1 MWREGM
7 PRATGTVGHEGPG
20 RSPTQEEVDKFIAQ
34 VEGFTREAAESEQS
48 PTQEQL
54 DSVVAE
60 AEQITAEAAAEYEGV
75 EPGQESAEDA
85 AEVQANETLRTDAE
99 ILGNRYPVSQMIK
112 GAGNTLQWGKERAAA
127 AWNNAMEQPG
137 LLMDK
142 FMHGLAQ
149 SSYDRRKAKLD
160 EVAHLSDNHPLKK
173 FRMRKLQ
180 KAEAR
185 LNKRKANLE
194 IRQNRMTGRVEAV
207 KNAYEARREATI
219 AELSERAD
227 KARARKALREK
238 MRNEMRNEQ
247 KQKVGWFEAWAAAKE
262 HVDSM
267 PKDQRRRI
275 ASAVMNAAEASK
287 NSQEASW
294 QARYAERASADAQN
308 RVESIGG
315 QLQQTRTELNS
326 MRQQAGEIANM
337 ESDLVSVRENAAK
350 LQEKADSLSDDSANK
365 FAAMYEAVKAQQ
377 QQENMEKA
385 IADYHKRLAELQRQE
400 TQLAQSLIQ
409 AQKDVENTGK
419 ELENRARAEAAAKK
433 KAEATQQARDRSVEN
448 TFV

>member
-1 MWREGM
+1 M
-7 PRATGTVGHEGPG
+7 PARSSERTGSPPPPVGEQGK
-20 RSPTQEEVDKFIAQ
+20 D
-34 VEGFTREAAESEQS
+34 FT
-48 PTQEQL
+48 L
-54 DSVVAE
+54 DNGSVVHTDE
-60 AEQITAEAAAEYEGV
+60 NGIPDYIEVPPEGDETTPESGQESGAEYGDV

-219 AELSERAD
+219 AELSKRRDEAL
-227 KARARKALREK
+227 ARKETRRKLR
-238 MRNEMRNEQ
+238 
-247 KQKVGWFEAWAAAKE
+247 KQGAGWLEARKAAKE
-262 HVDSM
+262 HVNSI
-267 PKDQRRRI
+267 PENQRRRI

-287 NSQEASW
+287 NSQDASW

-365 FAAMYEAVKAQQ
+365 FAAMYEAIKAQQ

-385 IADYHKRLAELQRQE
+385 IADYNKRLAELQRQE

-419 ELENRARAEAAAKK
+419 ALEASAQNEIAAKK
-433 KAEATQQARDRSVEN
+433 KAKATQQARDRSVEN

>member
-1 MWREGM
+1 M
-7 PRATGTVGHEGPG
+7 PARSLERTGSPPPPVGEQGK
-20 RSPTQEEVDKFIAQ
+20 D
-34 VEGFTREAAESEQS
+34 FT
-48 PTQEQL
+48 L
-54 DSVVAE
+54 DNGSVVHTDE
-60 AEQITAEAAAEYEGV
+60 NGIPDYIEVPPEGDETTPESGQESGAEYGDV

-99 ILGNRYPVSQMIK
+99 ILGRRYPVSRMIRD
-112 GAGNTLQWGKERAAA
+112 AGNTLQWGKERAAA

-194 IRQNRMTGRVEAV
+194 IRQNRMSGRLETV
-207 KNAYEARREATI
+207 KNAYESRREATI

-227 KARARKALREK
+227 KARTRKALREK
-238 MRNEMRNEQ
+238 MRKEQ
-247 KQKVGWFEAWAAAKE
+247 NVGWFESWAAAKE
-262 HVDSM
+262 HVNSI

-287 NSQEASW
+287 NSQDASW

-365 FAAMYEAVKAQQ
+365 FAATYEAVKAQQ

-419 ELENRARAEAAAKK
+419 ALEASAQNEIAAKK
-433 KAEATQQARDRSVEN
+433 KAKATQQARDRSVEN

>member
-1 MWREGM
+1 M
-7 PRATGTVGHEGPG
+7 PARSLERTGSPPPPVGEQGK
-20 RSPTQEEVDKFIAQ
+20 D
-34 VEGFTREAAESEQS
+34 FT
-48 PTQEQL
+48 L
-54 DSVVAE
+54 DNGSVVNTDE
-60 AEQITAEAAAEYEGV
+60 NGIPDYIEVPPEGDETTPESGQESGAEYGDV

-99 ILGNRYPVSQMIK
+99 ILGRRYPVSRMIRD
-112 GAGNTLQWGKERAAA
+112 AGNTLQWGKERAAA

-194 IRQNRMTGRVEAV
+194 IRQNRMSGRLETV
-207 KNAYEARREATI
+207 KNAYESRREATI

-227 KARARKALREK
+227 KARTRKALREK
-238 MRNEMRNEQ
+238 MRKEQ
-247 KQKVGWFEAWAAAKE
+247 NVGWFESWAAAKE
-262 HVDSM
+262 HVNSI

-287 NSQEASW
+287 NSQDASW

-365 FAAMYEAVKAQQ
+365 FAAMYDAVKAQQ

-419 ELENRARAEAAAKK
+419 ALEASAQNEIAAKK
-433 KAEATQQARDRSVEN
+433 KAKATQQARDRSVEN

>member
-1 MWREGM
+1 MR
-7 PRATGTVGHEGPG
+7 PRAFERTG
-20 RSPTQEEVDKFIAQ
+20 SPPPPA
-34 VEGFTREAAESEQS
+34 GEQS
-48 PTQEQL
+48 KDFTL
-54 DSVVAE
+54 DNGSVVHTDE
-60 AEQITAEAAAEYEGV
+60 NGIPDYIEVPPEGDETTPESGQESGAEYGDV

-227 KARARKALREK
+227 EARARKALREK
-238 MRNEMRNEQ
+238 MRKEQ
-247 KQKVGWFEAWAAAKE
+247 NVGWFESWAAAKE
-262 HVDSM
+262 HVNSI
-267 PKDQRRRI
+267 PKNQRRRI

-385 IADYHKRLAELQRQE
+385 IADYNKRLAELQRQE
-400 TQLAQSLIQ
+400 MQLVQSLIQ

-419 ELENRARAEAAAKK
+419 ALEASAQNEIAAKK
-433 KAEATQQARDRSVEN
+433 KAKATQQARDRSVEN

>member
-1 MWREGM
+1 
-7 PRATGTVGHEGPG
+7 
-20 RSPTQEEVDKFIAQ
+20 
-34 VEGFTREAAESEQS
+34 
-48 PTQEQL
+48 
-54 DSVVAE
+54 
-60 AEQITAEAAAEYEGV
+60 
-75 EPGQESAEDA
+75 
-85 AEVQANETLRTDAE
+85 
-99 ILGNRYPVSQMIK
+99 
-112 GAGNTLQWGKERAAA
+112 
-127 AWNNAMEQPG
+127 MEQPG

-194 IRQNRMTGRVEAV
+194 IRQNRMSGRLETV
-207 KNAYEARREATI
+207 KNAYESRREATI

-227 KARARKALREK
+227 KARTRKALREK
-238 MRNEMRNEQ
+238 MRKEQ
-247 KQKVGWFEAWAAAKE
+247 NVGWFESWAAAKE
-262 HVDSM
+262 HVNSI

-287 NSQEASW
+287 NSQDASW

-365 FAAMYEAVKAQQ
+365 FAATYEAVKAQQ

-419 ELENRARAEAAAKK
+419 ALEASAQNEIAAKK
-433 KAEATQQARDRSVEN
+433 KAKATQQARDRSVEN

>member
-1 MWREGM
+1 MWRERM
-7 PRATGTVGHEGPG
+7 PRATGTAEHEGPG
-20 RSPTQEEVDKFIAQ
+20 RSPTPKEIADVINGAEEL
-34 VEGFTREAAESEQS
+34 TRQAAESEQS
-48 PTQEQL
+48 PTY
-54 DSVVAE
+54 SAAAE
-60 AEQITAEAAAEYEGV
+60 AEQYTAEAAEYEGV

-219 AELSERAD
+219 AELSKRRDEAL
-227 KARARKALREK
+227 ARKETRRKLRE
-238 MRNEMRNEQ
+238 Q
-247 KQKVGWFEAWAAAKE
+247 GAGWLEARKAAKE
-262 HVDSM
+262 HVNSI
-267 PKDQRRRI
+267 PENQRRRI
-275 ASAVMNAAEASK
+275 ASALLNAVEANK
-287 NSQEASW
+287 NSQDASW

-365 FAAMYEAVKAQQ
+365 FAATYEAIKAQQ

-385 IADYHKRLAELQRQE
+385 IADYNKRLAELQRQE

-419 ELENRARAEAAAKK
+419 ALEASVQNEIAAKK

>member
-1 MWREGM
+1 M
-7 PRATGTVGHEGPG
+7 PARSLERTGSPPPPVGEQGK
-20 RSPTQEEVDKFIAQ
+20 D
-34 VEGFTREAAESEQS
+34 FT
-48 PTQEQL
+48 L
-54 DSVVAE
+54 DNGSVVHTDE
-60 AEQITAEAAAEYEGV
+60 NGIPDYIEVPPEGDETTPESGQESGAEYGDV

-99 ILGNRYPVSQMIK
+99 ILGRRYPVSRMIRD
-112 GAGNTLQWGKERAAA
+112 AGNTLQWGKERAAA

-194 IRQNRMTGRVEAV
+194 IRQNRMSGRLETV
-207 KNAYEARREATI
+207 KNAYESRREATI

-227 KARARKALREK
+227 KARTRKALREK
-238 MRNEMRNEQ
+238 MRKEQ
-247 KQKVGWFEAWAAAKE
+247 NVGWFESWAAAKE
-262 HVDSM
+262 HVNSI

-287 NSQEASW
+287 NSQDASW

-365 FAAMYEAVKAQQ
+365 FAATYEAVKAQQ

>member
-1 MWREGM
+1 M
-7 PRATGTVGHEGPG
+7 PARSLERTGSPPPPVGEQGK
-20 RSPTQEEVDKFIAQ
+20 D
-34 VEGFTREAAESEQS
+34 FT
-48 PTQEQL
+48 L
-54 DSVVAE
+54 DNGSVVHTDE
-60 AEQITAEAAAEYEGV
+60 NGIPDYIEVPPEGDETTPESGQESGAEYGDV

-99 ILGNRYPVSQMIK
+99 ILGRRYPVSRMIRD
-112 GAGNTLQWGKERAAA
+112 AGNTLQWGKERAAA

-194 IRQNRMTGRVEAV
+194 IRQNRMSGRLETV
-207 KNAYEARREATI
+207 KNAYESRREATI

-227 KARARKALREK
+227 KARTRKALREK
-238 MRNEMRNEQ
+238 MRKEQ
-247 KQKVGWFEAWAAAKE
+247 NVGWFESWAAAKE
-262 HVDSM
+262 HVNSI

-287 NSQEASW
+287 NSQDASW

-365 FAAMYEAVKAQQ
+365 FAATYEAVKAQQ

-419 ELENRARAEAAAKK
+419 ALEVSVQNEIAAKK
-433 KAEATQQARDRSVEN
+433 KAKATQTARDRSVEN

>member
-1 MWREGM
+1 MRRGEM
-7 PRATGTVGHEGPG
+7 PRTTSTADGHEGSG
-20 RSPTQEEVDKFIAQ
+20 RPPTQEEIDKVIAQ
-34 VEGFTREAAESEQS
+34 AEGFTREAAESEQS
-48 PTQEQL
+48 PTY
-54 DSVVAE
+54 SAAAE
-60 AEQITAEAAAEYEGV
+60 AEQYTVEAAAEYEGV

-99 ILGNRYPVSQMIK
+99 ILGNRYLVSRTIQ
-112 GAGNTLQWGKERAAA
+112 GAGNTLQWGKERIAAG
-127 AWNNAMEQPG
+127 WNNAKEQPG
-137 LLMDK
+137 LLKDK
-142 FMHGLAQ
+142 FMHGLAK

-173 FRMRKLQ
+173 RRMRKLQ

-185 LNKRKANLE
+185 LNRRKANLDR
-194 IRQNRMTGRVEAV
+194 RQNRMSGRLETV

-227 KARARKALREK
+227 KARIRKALREK
-238 MRNEMRNEQ
+238 IRKE
-247 KQKVGWFEAWAAAKE
+247 QKVGRFEAWAAAKE

-365 FAAMYEAVKAQQ
+365 FAATYEAIKAQQ

>member
-1 MWREGM
+1 MWRERM
-7 PRATGTVGHEGPG
+7 PRATGTAEHEGPG
-20 RSPTQEEVDKFIAQ
+20 RSPTPKEIADVINGAEEL
-34 VEGFTREAAESEQS
+34 TRQAAESEQS
-48 PTQEQL
+48 PTY
-54 DSVVAE
+54 SAAAE
-60 AEQITAEAAAEYEGV
+60 AEQYTAEAAAEYEGV
-75 EPGQESAEDA
+75 EPGRESAENA

-99 ILGNRYPVSQMIK
+99 ILGRRYPVSRMIRD
-112 GAGNTLQWGKERAAA
+112 AGNTLQWGKERIAAG
-127 AWNNAMEQPG
+127 WNNAKEQPG
-137 LLMDK
+137 LLKDK
-142 FMHGLAQ
+142 FMYGLAK

-194 IRQNRMTGRVEAV
+194 IRQNRMSGRLETV
-207 KNAYEARREATI
+207 KNAYESRREATI

-227 KARARKALREK
+227 KARTRKALREK
-238 MRNEMRNEQ
+238 MRKEQ
-247 KQKVGWFEAWAAAKE
+247 NVGWFESWAAAKE
-262 HVDSM
+262 HVNSI

-287 NSQEASW
+287 NSQDASW

-350 LQEKADSLSDDSANK
+350 LQEKADSLSDDSAKK
-365 FAAMYEAVKAQQ
+365 FAATYEAVKAQQ

-419 ELENRARAEAAAKK
+419 ALEASAQNEIAAKK
-433 KAEATQQARDRSVEN
+433 KAKATQTARDRSVEN

>member
-1 MWREGM
+1 MR
-7 PRATGTVGHEGPG
+7 T
-20 RSPTQEEVDKFIAQ
+20 RSPERTPVGNPGELPPLPKDQAKQLERDIEEFTGGTEFDESLRPNHESGDSTNPESGQES
-34 VEGFTREAAESEQS
+34 GT
-48 PTQEQL
+48 
-54 DSVVAE
+54 
-60 AEQITAEAAAEYEGV
+60 EYEGV

-99 ILGNRYPVSQMIK
+99 ILGNRYLVSRTIQ
-112 GAGNTLQWGKERAAA
+112 GAGNTLQWGKERIAAG
-127 AWNNAMEQPG
+127 WNNAKEQPG
-137 LLMDK
+137 LLKDK
-142 FMHGLAQ
+142 FMYGLAK
-149 SSYDRRKAKLD
+149 SSYDRRKAKFD

-173 FRMRKLQ
+173 RRMRKLQ
-180 KAEAR
+180 KAENR
-185 LNKRKANLE
+185 VNKRKAD
-194 IRQNRMTGRVEAV
+194 IDRRQNRMSGRLETV

-227 KARARKALREK
+227 KARTRKALREK
-238 MRNEMRNEQ
+238 MRKEQ
-247 KQKVGWFEAWAAAKE
+247 NVGWFEAWAAAKE
-262 HVDSM
+262 HVNSI

>member
-7 PRATGTVGHEGPG
+7 PRATGTVGHEGSG

-219 AELSERAD
+219 AELSKRRDEAL
-227 KARARKALREK
+227 ARKETRRKLRE
-238 MRNEMRNEQ
+238 Q
-247 KQKVGWFEAWAAAKE
+247 GAGWLEARKAAKE
-262 HVDSM
+262 HVNSI
-267 PKDQRRRI
+267 PENQRRRI
-275 ASAVMNAAEASK
+275 ASALLNAVEANK
-287 NSQEASW
+287 NSQDASW

-337 ESDLVSVRENAAK
+337 ESDLVSVRENAAE

-419 ELENRARAEAAAKK
+419 ALEASAQNEIAAKK

>member
-1 MWREGM
+1 MRTRSFEGTAGGS
-7 PRATGTVGHEGPG
+7 PRSTDSELPPIPEDQAKQLEKDIEEFTGGAEFDESLRPNHESGDSTNPESG
-20 RSPTQEEVDKFIAQ
+20 QES
-34 VEGFTREAAESEQS
+34 G
-48 PTQEQL
+48 
-54 DSVVAE
+54 
-60 AEQITAEAAAEYEGV
+60 AEYEGV

-99 ILGNRYPVSQMIK
+99 ILGNRYLVSRTIQ
-112 GAGNTLQWGKERAAA
+112 GAGNTLQWGKERIAAG
-127 AWNNAMEQPG
+127 WNNAKEQPG
-137 LLMDK
+137 LLKDK
-142 FMHGLAQ
+142 FMYGLAK
-149 SSYDRRKAKLD
+149 SSYDRRKAKFD
-160 EVAHLSDNHPLKK
+160 EVTHLSDNHPLKK
-173 FRMRKLQ
+173 RRMRKLQ
-180 KAEAR
+180 KAENR
-185 LNKRKANLE
+185 VNKRKAD
-194 IRQNRMTGRVEAV
+194 IDRRQNRMSGRLETV

-227 KARARKALREK
+227 KARTRKALREK
-238 MRNEMRNEQ
+238 MRKEQ
-247 KQKVGWFEAWAAAKE
+247 NVGWFESWAAAKE
-262 HVDSM
+262 HVNSI

-419 ELENRARAEAAAKK
+419 ALENRARAEAAAKK

>member
-1 MWREGM
+1 MRREVM
-7 PRATGTVGHEGPG
+7 PRATDTAGDKGPG
-20 RSPTQEEVDKFIAQ
+20 RSPTPEEIAD
-34 VEGFTREAAESEQS
+34 VINGAEE
-48 PTQEQL
+48 L
-54 DSVVAE
+54 NRY
-60 AEQITAEAAAEYEGV
+60 AAEYSGV
-75 EPGQESAEDA
+75 EPGRESAEDA
-85 AEVQANETLRTDAE
+85 AEVQANKTLRTNAE
-99 ILGNRYPVSQMIK
+99 ILGKRYPVRRLV
-112 GAGNTLQWGKERAAA
+112 GETANTLQWGKERAVA
-127 AWNNAMEQPG
+127 AWNNTKEQPG
-137 LLMDK
+137 LLKDK
-142 FMHGLAQ
+142 FMHGLAK

-173 FRMRKLQ
+173 RRMRKLQ

-194 IRQNRMTGRVEAV
+194 RRQDRMSGRLETV

-219 AELSERAD
+219 AELSERAG
-227 KARARKALREK
+227 KARTRKALREK
-238 MRNEMRNEQ
+238 MRKEQ
-247 KQKVGWFEAWAAAKE
+247 DVGWFEAWAAAKE
-262 HVDSM
+262 HVNSM

-385 IADYHKRLAELQRQE
+385 IADYNKRLAELQRQE
-400 TQLAQSLIQ
+400 TQLVQSLIQ

-419 ELENRARAEAAAKK
+419 ALEASAQNEIAAKK
-433 KAEATQQARDRSVEN
+433 KAKATQQARDRSVEN

>member
-219 AELSERAD
+219 AELSKRRDEAL
-227 KARARKALREK
+227 ARKETRRKLRE
-238 MRNEMRNEQ
+238 Q
-247 KQKVGWFEAWAAAKE
+247 GAGWLEARKAAKE
-262 HVDSM
+262 HVNSI
-267 PKDQRRRI
+267 PENQRRRI
-275 ASAVMNAAEASK
+275 ASALLNAVEANK
-287 NSQEASW
+287 NSQDASW

-365 FAAMYEAVKAQQ
+365 FAATYEAVKAQQ

-419 ELENRARAEAAAKK
+419 ALEASAQNEIAAKK

>member
-1 MWREGM
+1 MRAKSFERTASGNPEELPPIPEDQAKQLEKDIEEFTGGTEFDESLRPNRESGDSTN
-7 PRATGTVGHEGPG
+7 PESG
-20 RSPTQEEVDKFIAQ
+20 QES
-34 VEGFTREAAESEQS
+34 G
-48 PTQEQL
+48 
-54 DSVVAE
+54 
-60 AEQITAEAAAEYEGV
+60 AEYEDV
-75 EPGQESAEDA
+75 EPGRESAENA

-99 ILGNRYPVSQMIK
+99 ILGRRYPVSRMIRD
-112 GAGNTLQWGKERAAA
+112 AGNTLQWGKERIAAG
-127 AWNNAMEQPG
+127 WNNAKEQPG
-137 LLMDK
+137 LLKDK
-142 FMHGLAQ
+142 FMHGLAK

-173 FRMRKLQ
+173 RRMRKLQ

-194 IRQNRMTGRVEAV
+194 RRQNRMSGRLETV
-207 KNAYEARREATI
+207 KNAYESRREATI

-227 KARARKALREK
+227 KARTRKALREK
-238 MRNEMRNEQ
+238 MRKEQ
-247 KQKVGWFEAWAAAKE
+247 NVGWFEAWAAAKE
-262 HVDSM
+262 HVNSM

-337 ESDLVSVRENAAK
+337 ESDLVSVRENAAE

-365 FAAMYEAVKAQQ
+365 FAAIYEAVKAQQ

-419 ELENRARAEAAAKK
+419 ALEASAQNEIAAKK

>member
-1 MWREGM
+1 M
-7 PRATGTVGHEGPG
+7 PARSLERTGSPPPPVGEQGK
-20 RSPTQEEVDKFIAQ
+20 D
-34 VEGFTREAAESEQS
+34 FT
-48 PTQEQL
+48 L
-54 DSVVAE
+54 DNGSVVHTDE
-60 AEQITAEAAAEYEGV
+60 NGIPDYIEVPPEGDETTPESGQESGAEYGDV

-227 KARARKALREK
+227 KARARKALRE
-238 MRNEMRNEQ
+238 EMRSKRKEQNENVD
-247 KQKVGWFEAWAAAKE
+247 VGWFEAWVVAKK

-267 PKDQRRRI
+267 PKYQRRRI

-419 ELENRARAEAAAKK
+419 EFENRARAEAAAKK

>member
-1 MWREGM
+1 MRRGEM
-7 PRATGTVGHEGPG
+7 PRKTSTADGHEGSG
-20 RSPTQEEVDKFIAQ
+20 RSPTQEEIDDVINGAEELNRQ
-34 VEGFTREAAESEQS
+34 AAESEQS
-48 PTQEQL
+48 PTY
-54 DSVVAE
+54 SAAAE
-60 AEQITAEAAAEYEGV
+60 AEQYTAEAAAEYSGV
-75 EPGQESAEDA
+75 EPGRESAEDA

-99 ILGNRYPVSQMIK
+99 ILGRHYPVSKMIK
-112 GAGNTLQWGKERAAA
+112 GAGNRLQWGKERIAAG
-127 AWNNAMEQPG
+127 WNNAKEQPG
-137 LLMDK
+137 LLKDK
-142 FMHGLAQ
+142 FMHGLAK

-173 FRMRKLQ
+173 RRMRKLQ

-185 LNKRKANLE
+185 LNRRKANLD
-194 IRQNRMTGRVEAV
+194 RRKNRMSGRLETV
-207 KNAYEARREATI
+207 KNAYESRREATI
-219 AELSERAD
+219 AELSERAG
-227 KARARKALREK
+227 KARARKALREEIRK
-238 MRNEMRNEQ
+238 E
-247 KQKVGWFEAWAAAKE
+247 KKVGWFEAWAAAKE

-400 TQLAQSLIQ
+400 TQLVQSLIQ

-419 ELENRARAEAAAKK
+419 ALEASAQNEIAAKK

>member
-1 MWREGM
+1 M
-7 PRATGTVGHEGPG
+7 PA
-20 RSPTQEEVDKFIAQ
+20 RSPERTPVRDPGELPPIPEDQAQ
-34 VEGFTREAAESEQS
+34 QLEKDIKEFTGGTEFDESLRPNHESEQS
-48 PTQEQL
+48 PTY
-54 DSVVAE
+54 SAAAE
-60 AEQITAEAAAEYEGV
+60 AEQYTAEAAAEYEGV
-75 EPGQESAEDA
+75 EPGQESAENA
-85 AEVQANETLRTDAE
+85 AEVRANETLRTDAE
-99 ILGNRYPVSQMIK
+99 ILGRRYPVSRMIRD
-112 GAGNTLQWGKERAAA
+112 AGNTLQWGKERIAAG
-127 AWNNAMEQPG
+127 WNNAKEQPG
-137 LLMDK
+137 LLKDK
-142 FMHGLAQ
+142 FMHGLAK

-173 FRMRKLQ
+173 RRMRKLQ

-194 IRQNRMTGRVEAV
+194 RRQNRMSGRLETV
-207 KNAYEARREATI
+207 KNAYESRREATI

-227 KARARKALREK
+227 KARARKALRE
-238 MRNEMRNEQ
+238 EMRKEQ
-247 KQKVGWFEAWAAAKE
+247 NVGWFEAWAAAKE

-267 PKDQRRRI
+267 PKYQLRRI

>member
-1 MWREGM
+1 M
-7 PRATGTVGHEGPG
+7 PVGSFERTGSPPPPVG
-20 RSPTQEEVDKFIAQ
+20 
-34 VEGFTREAAESEQS
+34 EQS
-48 PTQEQL
+48 KDFTL
-54 DSVVAE
+54 DNGSVVHTDE
-60 AEQITAEAAAEYEGV
+60 NGIPDYIEVPPEGDETTPESGQESGAEYGDV
-75 EPGQESAEDA
+75 EPGQESDEDA

-238 MRNEMRNEQ
+238 MRKEQ
-247 KQKVGWFEAWAAAKE
+247 NVGWFESWAAAKE
-262 HVDSM
+262 HVNSI
-267 PKDQRRRI
+267 PKNQRRRI

-385 IADYHKRLAELQRQE
+385 IADYNKRLAELQRQE
-400 TQLAQSLIQ
+400 TQLVQSLIQ

-419 ELENRARAEAAAKK
+419 ALEASAQNEIAAKK
-433 KAEATQQARDRSVEN
+433 KAKATQQARDRSVEN

>member
-1 MWREGM
+1 M
-7 PRATGTVGHEGPG
+7 PARSLERTGSPPPPVGEQGK
-20 RSPTQEEVDKFIAQ
+20 D
-34 VEGFTREAAESEQS
+34 FT
-48 PTQEQL
+48 L
-54 DSVVAE
+54 DNGSVVHTDE
-60 AEQITAEAAAEYEGV
+60 NGIPDYIEVPPEGDETTPESGQESGAEYGDV

-99 ILGNRYPVSQMIK
+99 ILGRRYPVSRMIRD
-112 GAGNTLQWGKERAAA
+112 AGNTRQWGKERAAA

-194 IRQNRMTGRVEAV
+194 IRQNRMSGRLETV
-207 KNAYEARREATI
+207 KNAYESRREATI

-227 KARARKALREK
+227 KARTRKALREK
-238 MRNEMRNEQ
+238 MRKEQ
-247 KQKVGWFEAWAAAKE
+247 NVGWFESWAAAKE
-262 HVDSM
+262 HVNSI

-287 NSQEASW
+287 NSQDASW

-365 FAAMYEAVKAQQ
+365 FAATYEAVKAQQ

-419 ELENRARAEAAAKK
+419 ALEASAQNEIAAKK
-433 KAEATQQARDRSVEN
+433 KAKATQQARDRSVEN

>member
-1 MWREGM
+1 MRREVM
-7 PRATGTVGHEGPG
+7 PRATGTARHEGPG
-20 RSPTQEEVDKFIAQ
+20 RSPTPEEIADVIKGAEELNRQ
-34 VEGFTREAAESEQS
+34 AAESEQS
-48 PTQEQL
+48 PTY
-54 DSVVAE
+54 SAAAE
-60 AEQITAEAAAEYEGV
+60 AEQYTAEAAAEYEGV

-99 ILGNRYPVSQMIK
+99 ILGRRYPVSRMIRD
-112 GAGNTLQWGKERAAA
+112 AGNTLQWGKERIAAG
-127 AWNNAMEQPG
+127 WNNAKEQPG
-137 LLMDK
+137 LLKDK
-142 FMHGLAQ
+142 FMYGLAK
-149 SSYDRRKAKLD
+149 SSYDRRKAKFD

-173 FRMRKLQ
+173 RRMRKLQ
-180 KAEAR
+180 NAENR
-185 LNKRKANLE
+185 VNKRKAD
-194 IRQNRMTGRVEAV
+194 IDRRQNRMSGRLETV
-207 KNAYEARREATI
+207 KNAYESRREATI

-227 KARARKALREK
+227 KARARKALRE
-238 MRNEMRNEQ
+238 EMRSKRKEQ
-247 KQKVGWFEAWAAAKE
+247 NVGWFEAWVVAKE
-262 HVDSM
+262 HVDSI

-287 NSQEASW
+287 NSQDASW

-365 FAAMYEAVKAQQ
+365 FAATYEAVKAQQ

-419 ELENRARAEAAAKK
+419 ALEASAQNEIAAKK
-433 KAEATQQARDRSVEN
+433 KAKATQQARDRSVEN

>member
-1 MWREGM
+1 M
-7 PRATGTVGHEGPG
+7 PVGSFERTGSPPPPVG
-20 RSPTQEEVDKFIAQ
+20 
-34 VEGFTREAAESEQS
+34 EQS
-48 PTQEQL
+48 KDFTL
-54 DSVVAE
+54 DNGSVVHTDE
-60 AEQITAEAAAEYEGV
+60 NGIPDYIEVPPEGDETTPESGQESGAEYGDV

-238 MRNEMRNEQ
+238 MRKEQ
-247 KQKVGWFEAWAAAKE
+247 NVGWFESWAAAKE
-262 HVDSM
+262 HVNSI
-267 PKDQRRRI
+267 PKNQRRRI

-385 IADYHKRLAELQRQE
+385 IADYNKRLAELQRQE
-400 TQLAQSLIQ
+400 TQLVQSLIQ

-419 ELENRARAEAAAKK
+419 ALEASAQNEIAAKN
-433 KAEATQQARDRSVEN
+433 KAKATQQARDRSVEN

>member
-1 MWREGM
+1 M
-7 PRATGTVGHEGPG
+7 PARSLERTGSPPPPVGEQGK
-20 RSPTQEEVDKFIAQ
+20 D
-34 VEGFTREAAESEQS
+34 FT
-48 PTQEQL
+48 L
-54 DSVVAE
+54 DNGSVVHTDE
-60 AEQITAEAAAEYEGV
+60 NGIPDYIEVPPEGDETTPESGQESGTEYEGV

-173 FRMRKLQ
+173 RRMRKLQ

-194 IRQNRMTGRVEAV
+194 RRQNRMSGRLETV
-207 KNAYEARREATI
+207 KNAYESRREATI

-227 KARARKALREK
+227 KARTRKALREK
-238 MRNEMRNEQ
+238 MRKEQ
-247 KQKVGWFEAWAAAKE
+247 NVGWFESWAAAKE
-262 HVDSM
+262 HVNSI
-267 PKDQRRRI
+267 PKNQRRRI

-365 FAAMYEAVKAQQ
+365 FAATYEAVKAQQ

-433 KAEATQQARDRSVEN
+433 KDEATQQARDRSVEN

>member
-1 MWREGM
+1 M
-7 PRATGTVGHEGPG
+7 PARSLERTGSPPPPVG
-20 RSPTQEEVDKFIAQ
+20 
-34 VEGFTREAAESEQS
+34 EQS
-48 PTQEQL
+48 KDFTL
-54 DSVVAE
+54 DNGSVVHTDE
-60 AEQITAEAAAEYEGV
+60 NGIPDYIEVPPEGDETTPESGQESGAEYGDV

-238 MRNEMRNEQ
+238 MRKEQ
-247 KQKVGWFEAWAAAKE
+247 NVGWFESWAAAKE
-262 HVDSM
+262 HVNSI
-267 PKDQRRRI
+267 PKNQRRRI

-365 FAAMYEAVKAQQ
+365 FAATYEAIKAQQ

-419 ELENRARAEAAAKK
+419 ALENRARAEAAAKK

>member
-1 MWREGM
+1 M
-7 PRATGTVGHEGPG
+7 PARSLERTGSPPPPVG
-20 RSPTQEEVDKFIAQ
+20 
-34 VEGFTREAAESEQS
+34 EQS
-48 PTQEQL
+48 KDFTL
-54 DSVVAE
+54 DNGSVVHTDE
-60 AEQITAEAAAEYEGV
+60 NGIPDYIEVPPEGDETTPESGQESGAEYGDV

-227 KARARKALREK
+227 KARARKALRE
-238 MRNEMRNEQ
+238 EMRKEQ
-247 KQKVGWFEAWAAAKE
+247 NVGWFEAWAAAKE

-267 PKDQRRRI
+267 PKYQLRRI

-365 FAAMYEAVKAQQ
+365 FAATYEAIKAQQ

-419 ELENRARAEAAAKK
+419 ALENRARAEAAAKK

>member
-1 MWREGM
+1 MRREVM
-7 PRATGTVGHEGPG
+7 PRATDTAGDKGPG
-20 RSPTQEEVDKFIAQ
+20 RSPTPEEIADVINGAEELNRQ
-34 VEGFTREAAESEQS
+34 AAESEQS
-48 PTQEQL
+48 PTY
-54 DSVVAE
+54 SAAAE
-60 AEQITAEAAAEYEGV
+60 AEQYTAEAAAEYSGV
-75 EPGQESAEDA
+75 EPGRESAEDA
-85 AEVQANETLRTDAE
+85 AEVQANKTLRTNAE
-99 ILGNRYPVSQMIK
+99 ILGKRYPVRRLV
-112 GAGNTLQWGKERAAA
+112 GETANTLQWGKERAVA
-127 AWNNAMEQPG
+127 AWNNTKEQPG
-137 LLMDK
+137 LLKDK
-142 FMHGLAQ
+142 FMHGLAK

-227 KARARKALREK
+227 KARARKALRE
-238 MRNEMRNEQ
+238 EMRSKRKEQNENVD
-247 KQKVGWFEAWAAAKE
+247 VGWFEAWVVAKK

-267 PKDQRRRI
+267 PKYQRRRI

-365 FAAMYEAVKAQQ
+365 FAAMYEAIKAQQ

-385 IADYHKRLAELQRQE
+385 IADYNKRLAELQRQE

-419 ELENRARAEAAAKK
+419 EFENRARAEAAAKK

>member
-1 MWREGM
+1 MWRERM
-7 PRATGTVGHEGPG
+7 PRATGTAEHEGPG
-20 RSPTQEEVDKFIAQ
+20 RSPTPKEIADVINGAEEL
-34 VEGFTREAAESEQS
+34 TRQAAESEQS
-48 PTQEQL
+48 PTY
-54 DSVVAE
+54 SAAAE
-60 AEQITAEAAAEYEGV
+60 AEQYTAEAAAEYEGV
-75 EPGQESAEDA
+75 EPGRESAENA

-99 ILGNRYPVSQMIK
+99 ILGRRYPVSRMIRD
-112 GAGNTLQWGKERAAA
+112 AGNTLQWGKERIAAG
-127 AWNNAMEQPG
+127 WNNAKEQPG
-137 LLMDK
+137 LLKDK
-142 FMHGLAQ
+142 FMYGLAK

-194 IRQNRMTGRVEAV
+194 IRQNRMSGGLETV
-207 KNAYEARREATI
+207 KNAYESRREATI

-227 KARARKALREK
+227 KARTRKALREK
-238 MRNEMRNEQ
+238 MRKEQ
-247 KQKVGWFEAWAAAKE
+247 NVGWFESWAAAKE
-262 HVDSM
+262 HVNSI

-287 NSQEASW
+287 NSQDASW

-350 LQEKADSLSDDSANK
+350 LQEKADSLSDDSAKK
-365 FAAMYEAVKAQQ
+365 FAATYEAVKAQQ

-419 ELENRARAEAAAKK
+419 ALEASAQNEIAAKK
-433 KAEATQQARDRSVEN
+433 KAKATQTARDRSVEN

>member
-219 AELSERAD
+219 AELSKRRDEAL
-227 KARARKALREK
+227 ARKETRRKLRE
-238 MRNEMRNEQ
+238 Q
-247 KQKVGWFEAWAAAKE
+247 GAGWLEARKAAKE
-262 HVDSM
+262 HVNSI
-267 PKDQRRRI
+267 PENQRRRI
-275 ASAVMNAAEASK
+275 ASALLNAVEANK
-287 NSQEASW
+287 NSQDASW